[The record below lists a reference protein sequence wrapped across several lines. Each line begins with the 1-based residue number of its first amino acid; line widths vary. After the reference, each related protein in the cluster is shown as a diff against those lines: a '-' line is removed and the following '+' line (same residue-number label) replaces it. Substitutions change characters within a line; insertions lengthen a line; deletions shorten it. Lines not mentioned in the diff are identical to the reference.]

1 MIQKHDILAAAVKI
15 IEDKGLNN
23 LTLEAIAAE
32 AGVSKGGLLHH
43 FRNKEDLIRGL
54 NERSVESFQGFIQEE
69 MKTSGSYVQSFAK
82 ASFKQLN
89 DPDEISMNASMLA
102 AIANYKELL
111 SSWSDEYAVFR
122 HNAAGENAAIEKSL
136 IVRLVCD
143 GLMFSKMFNLD
154 PPSEEEQRLILAEL
168 ENMMKEPKA

>member
-43 FRNKEDLIRGL
+43 FRNKEELIRGL
-54 NERSVESFQGFIQEE
+54 NERSVEAFQGFVQEE
-69 MKTSGSYVQSFAK
+69 MEATGSYVHSFAK

-111 SSWSDEYAVFR
+111 SAWSEEYAAFR
-122 HNAAGENAAIEKSL
+122 QNAAGEKVAIEKSL

-143 GLMFSKMFNLD
+143 GLMFSKMFHLD

-168 ENMMKEPKA
+168 ENIMKESKV